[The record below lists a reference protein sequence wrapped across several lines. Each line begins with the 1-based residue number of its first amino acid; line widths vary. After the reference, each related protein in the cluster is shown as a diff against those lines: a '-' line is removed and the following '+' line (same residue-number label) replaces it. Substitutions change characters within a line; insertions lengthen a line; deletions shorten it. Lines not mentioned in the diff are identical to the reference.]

1 MSQHNNDLNSDALN
15 SDAPITTP
23 LTSDDAHAL
32 ELIELLFFAYRSFTS
47 DPDELLSQYK
57 FGRAHH
63 RVIHFVNRKPGMTVA
78 ELLTLLN
85 ITKQSLAR
93 VQRDLVEKNYI
104 TQMKGEEDK
113 RQRHLYPTAKG
124 REFALALAIPQSRRI
139 ISALDHATDQEYEI
153 VLKFL
158 KEMVD
163 PQFHSQLTSLPH
175 YGPRGSGRS

>member
-1 MSQHNNDLNSDALN
+1 MSTQNN
-15 SDAPITTP
+15 APITTP
-23 LTSDDAHAL
+23 LTSDDANAL
-32 ELIELLFFAYRSFTS
+32 EIIELLFFAYRSFTS

-93 VQRDLVEKNYI
+93 VQKDLVEKNYI
-104 TQMKGEEDK
+104 TQMKGKEDK

-139 ISALDHATDQEYEI
+139 ISALSHSTDQEHET
-153 VLKFL
+153 VTKFL
-158 KEMVD
+158 QKMVD
-163 PQFHSQLTSLPH
+163 PKFHDQLTSLPH
-175 YGPRGSGRS
+175 YSPKGNGRRKD

>member
-1 MSQHNNDLNSDALN
+1 MAQQNN
-15 SDAPITTP
+15 APITTP
-23 LTSDDAHAL
+23 LTSDDANAL

-47 DPDELLSQYK
+47 DPDDLLSQYK

-93 VQRDLVEKNYI
+93 VQKDLVEKNYI
-104 TQMKGEEDK
+104 TQMRGKEDK

-139 ISALDHATDQEYEI
+139 LSALNHATEEEFE
-153 VLKFL
+153 VVSKFL
-158 KEMVD
+158 REMVD
-163 PQFHSQLTSLPH
+163 PKFHKQLTSLPH
-175 YGPRGSGRS
+175 YGPSGSGRN